1 MKIGVVGIP
10 DGWSSQKLADAVEE
24 ATGYRLLI
32 DMKQVRLDMPSGK
45 AWYHGVD
52 LSTLDG
58 IIVKKIGTSYSPGL
72 LDRLEILRLLE
83 LKGLPI
89 FSSPAKISSILN
101 RIACTVTLQSGNIPM
116 PLTSVTEDIDEAVN
130 VVKQYG
136 SAVFKP
142 LFSTKAKGMCVI
154 EYAENCRE
162 RVTQFQQENPFMYI
176 QKKIEL
182 GNQDLGMV
190 FLGGKYLA
198 TYARCRQDGSWNT
211 TTASGGKYKPYDP
224 DPEIIDLAEKAQ
236 SLFALD
242 FTCVDVA
249 LTSEGPMVFEVS
261 AFGGFRG
268 LLESCSIDA
277 AKQYTQYVINTLQP

>member
-1 MKIGVVGIP
+1 MKIGVVGIQE
-10 DGWSSQKLADAVEE
+10 GWSSQKLADAVEE

-32 DMKQVRLDMPSGK
+32 DMKEIRLEMPSGK
-45 AWYHGVD
+45 AWYQGVD
-52 LSTLDG
+52 LSSLDG

-83 LKGLPI
+83 AKGLPI
-89 FSSPAKISSILN
+89 FSSPHKIIGVLN
-101 RIACTVTLQSGNIPM
+101 RIACTVTLQSGDIPM
-116 PLTSVTEDIDEAVN
+116 PLTSVTEDVDEAVN
-130 VVKQYG
+130 AVKQYG

-154 EYAENCRE
+154 EDAPGCRE
-162 RVTQFQQENPFMYI
+162 RIAQFKQENPFMYI
-176 QKKIEL
+176 QQQIEL
-182 GNQDLGMV
+182 GEQDLGIV

-211 TTASGGKYKPYDP
+211 TTASGGKYRPYEP
-224 DPEIIDLAEKAQ
+224 EPEIIALAEKAQ
-236 SLFALD
+236 SLFGLD

-249 LTSEGPMVFEVS
+249 LTHDGPIVFEVS

-268 LLESCSIDA
+268 LLEACSMDA
-277 AKQYTQYVINTLQP
+277 AKQYTQYVISMLQG